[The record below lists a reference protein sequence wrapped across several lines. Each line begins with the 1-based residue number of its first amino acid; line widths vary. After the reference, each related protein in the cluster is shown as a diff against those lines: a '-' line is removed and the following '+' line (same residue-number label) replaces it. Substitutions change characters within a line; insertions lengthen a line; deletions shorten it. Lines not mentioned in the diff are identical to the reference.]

1 MKNITVNIIPQ
12 LKDNYSYIIE
22 SEEDYFA
29 IIIDPAVV
37 EPHCNFLQ
45 NKNLNLDSIILTH
58 HHHDHTSGVR
68 SLLKKYPSA
77 TVYSPNTSID
87 GTTNIIQN
95 NDLIKTPLNNFEVIA
110 TPGHTLDH
118 IILYDKINALLFSG
132 DTLFHLGCG
141 RVFEGTFE
149 QMYASLQKIN
159 NLPDKTLVYCGH
171 EYTMNNLNFLES
183 IFEEIRELK
192 ELRTIIEKK
201 INMSSRTIP
210 YFLGEEKRINP
221 FLNQSSYIFDSFKK
235 NRNLSNFEM
244 FKFIREKKDNF

>member
-22 SEEDYFA
+22 SEEDYFTV
-29 IIIDPAVV
+29 IIDPAEV
-37 EPHCNFLQ
+37 ESHCNFLQ

-149 QMYASLQKIN
+149 QMYTSLQKIN
-159 NLPDKTLVYCGH
+159 NLPNKTLVYCGH

-183 IFEEIRELK
+183 IFEEIIELK
-192 ELRTIIEKK
+192 ELRTKIEKK

-210 YFLGEEKRINP
+210 FFLGEEKKINP

-235 NRNLSNFEM
+235 NSNLSNFEM

>member
-1 MKNITVNIIPQ
+1 MKNITINIIPQ

-22 SEEDYFA
+22 SEVDYFA
-29 IIIDPAVV
+29 VIIDPAEV
-37 EPHCNFLQ
+37 ESHCNFLQ

-68 SLLKKYPSA
+68 SLLKEYPSA
-77 TVYSPNTSID
+77 KVFSPNILIH
-87 GTTNIIQN
+87 GTTNLIHN
-95 NDLIKTPLNNFEVIA
+95 NDLIKTPMNKFNVIA

-141 RVFEGTFE
+141 RLFEGTFE
-149 QMYASLQKIN
+149 QMYTSLQKIN
-159 NLPDKTLVYCGH
+159 NLPDETLVYCGH

-183 IFEEIRELK
+183 IFEEIMELK
-192 ELRTIIEKK
+192 ELRTKIEKK

-210 YFLGEEKRINP
+210 FFLGEEKNINP

-235 NRNLSNFEM
+235 NNNLSNFEM
-244 FKFIREKKDNF
+244 FKLIRKKRDVF

>member
-22 SEEDYFA
+22 SEEDSFA
-29 IIIDPAVV
+29 VIIDPA
-37 EPHCNFLQ
+37 EFESHFNFLQ

-68 SLLKKYPSA
+68 SLLKKYPS
-77 TVYSPNTSID
+77 TKVYSPNKSIY
-87 GTTNIIQN
+87 GTTNFIQN
-95 NDLIKTPLNNFEVIA
+95 NDFIKTLLNNFEVIA

-118 IILYDKINALLFSG
+118 IILYDKINDLLFSG

-141 RVFEGTFE
+141 RIFEGTLE
-149 QMYASLQKIN
+149 QMHASLQKIN
-159 NLPDKTLVYCGH
+159 NLPNKTLVYCGH

-183 IFEEIRELK
+183 IFEEKMELK
-192 ELRTIIEKK
+192 ELKTKIKKK
-201 INMSSRTIP
+201 INMSSCTIP
-210 YFLGEEKRINP
+210 FFLGEEKNINP

-235 NRNLSNFEM
+235 NNNFSNFEM

>member
-29 IIIDPAVV
+29 IIIDPAEV
-37 EPHCNFLQ
+37 EPHCNILQ

-210 YFLGEEKRINP
+210 FFLGEEKRINP

>member
-1 MKNITVNIIPQ
+1 MEQ
-12 LKDNYSYIIE
+12 LTLFKIMILSK
-22 SEEDYFA
+22 
-29 IIIDPAVV
+29 
-37 EPHCNFLQ
+37 LQ
-45 NKNLNLDSIILTH
+45 
-58 HHHDHTSGVR
+58 
-68 SLLKKYPSA
+68 
-77 TVYSPNTSID
+77 
-87 GTTNIIQN
+87 
-95 NDLIKTPLNNFEVIA
+95 LNNFDVIA

-141 RVFEGTFE
+141 RIFEGTFE
-149 QMYASLQKIN
+149 QMYTSLQKIN

-183 IFEEIRELK
+183 IFEEISELK
-192 ELRTIIEKK
+192 EIRTKIEKK

-210 YFLGEEKRINP
+210 FFLGEEKSINP

-235 NRNLSNFEM
+235 NNNLSNFEM

>member
-1 MKNITVNIIPQ
+1 MRNIIVNIIPQ

-22 SEEDYFA
+22 SEVDYFA
-29 IIIDPAVV
+29 VIIDPAEV
-37 EPHCNFLQ
+37 ESHCNFLQ
-45 NKNLNLDSIILTH
+45 NKNLKLDSIILTH

-77 TVYSPNTSID
+77 KVYSPNKLID
-87 GTTNIIQN
+87 GTTNLILN
-95 NDLIKTPLNNFEVIA
+95 NDLIKTPVNKFDVIA

-183 IFEEIRELK
+183 IFEEIKELK

-210 YFLGEEKRINP
+210 FFLGDEKRINP

-235 NRNLSNFEM
+235 NSNLSNFEM

>member
-29 IIIDPAVV
+29 VIIDPA
-37 EPHCNFLQ
+37 EAESHCNFLQ

-210 YFLGEEKRINP
+210 FFLGEEKSINP

>member
-1 MKNITVNIIPQ
+1 MKNIIVNIIPQ

-22 SEEDYFA
+22 SEVDLFA
-29 IIIDPAVV
+29 IIIDPA
-37 EPHCNFLQ
+37 EAGSHINFLQ
-45 NKNLNLDSIILTH
+45 KKNLNLDSIVLTH

-68 SLLKKYPSA
+68 SLLREYPSA
-77 TVYSPNTSID
+77 KVYSPNKLID
-87 GTTNIIQN
+87 GTTSLIKN
-95 NDLIKTPLNNFEVIA
+95 NDIIKTAVNKFDVIA

-159 NLPDKTLVYCGH
+159 NLPNKTLVYCGH

-183 IFEEIRELK
+183 IFEEIKELK
-192 ELRTIIEKK
+192 ELKTKIEKK
-201 INMSSRTIP
+201 INVTACTIP
-210 YFLGEEKRINP
+210 FFLGQEKNINP
-221 FLNQSSYIFDSFKK
+221 FLNQSSDIFDSFKK
-235 NRNLSNFEM
+235 NNNLSDYEM

>member
-1 MKNITVNIIPQ
+1 MKKITVNIIPQ

-22 SEEDYFA
+22 SEVNYA
-29 IIIDPAVV
+29 VIIDPAEV
-37 EPHCNFLQ
+37 ESHCNFLQ

-77 TVYSPNTSID
+77 KVYSSNPSID
-87 GTTNIIQN
+87 GTTNHIQN

-149 QMYASLQKIN
+149 QMYTSLQKIN

-192 ELRTIIEKK
+192 ELRTTIEKK

-210 YFLGEEKRINP
+210 FFLGEEKRINP

-244 FKFIREKKDNF
+244 FKFIREKKNNF

>member
-1 MKNITVNIIPQ
+1 
-12 LKDNYSYIIE
+12 
-22 SEEDYFA
+22 
-29 IIIDPAVV
+29 
-37 EPHCNFLQ
+37 
-45 NKNLNLDSIILTH
+45 
-58 HHHDHTSGVR
+58 
-68 SLLKKYPSA
+68 
-77 TVYSPNTSID
+77 
-87 GTTNIIQN
+87 
-95 NDLIKTPLNNFEVIA
+95 LNNFEVIA

-141 RVFEGTFE
+141 RVFEGTFK

-210 YFLGEEKRINP
+210 FFLGEEKRINP

>member
-29 IIIDPAVV
+29 IIIDPAEV
-37 EPHCNFLQ
+37 EPHCNILQ

-210 YFLGEEKRINP
+210 FFLGEEKKINP